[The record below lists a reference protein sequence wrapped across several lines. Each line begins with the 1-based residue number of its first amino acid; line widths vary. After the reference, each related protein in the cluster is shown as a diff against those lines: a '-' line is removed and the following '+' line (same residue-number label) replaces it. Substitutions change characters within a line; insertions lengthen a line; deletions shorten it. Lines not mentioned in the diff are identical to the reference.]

1 MNINANLAQPSF
13 KARLIENEHVANLRK
28 TMTPEQ
34 TAEFN
39 KAVDNISKVA
49 PNDVLEISQ
58 TFVHPKR
65 GPQYALTNITNGK
78 VQTVGR
84 LFPAMITE
92 VLNKAA
98 VKDSQMYTCFFD
110 SDADKPQQN
119 LNLNA

>member
-1 MNINANLAQPSF
+1 MNINANVAQPSF
-13 KARLIENEHVANLRK
+13 KARLVENEHVTNLRK

-34 TAEFN
+34 TANFN
-39 KAVDNISKVA
+39 KALDNISKVA

-78 VQTVGR
+78 VQTVGK

-92 VLNKAA
+92 VLNQAS
-98 VKDSQMYTCFFD
+98 VKDSQMYTCFFN
-110 SDADKPQQN
+110 SDAE
-119 LNLNA
+119 NAKLDIKA